1 MEYYFKSQIGL
12 LEYYFKQLGQIT
24 LQCPNK
30 TIYLHKTD
38 KMNTKKPAERK
49 DDSRFTV
56 YKNELEN
63 KWVIEDSETSNVL
76 TFIEGKVE
84 TEGYFATFKDGK
96 VMTDTRL
103 VGQTIRE
110 MDEFLRTNYKHLYG
124 KTKTKK

>member
-1 MEYYFKSQIGL
+1 
-12 LEYYFKQLGQIT
+12 
-24 LQCPNK
+24 
-30 TIYLHKTD
+30 
-38 KMNTKKPAERK
+38 MNTKKPAERK

>member
-1 MEYYFKSQIGL
+1 
-12 LEYYFKQLGQIT
+12 
-24 LQCPNK
+24 
-30 TIYLHKTD
+30 LHKTD
-38 KMNTKKPAERK
+38 KMNTKKPTERK

-56 YKNELEN
+56 YKNEVEN
-63 KWVIEDSETSNVL
+63 KWVIEDSETSNIL